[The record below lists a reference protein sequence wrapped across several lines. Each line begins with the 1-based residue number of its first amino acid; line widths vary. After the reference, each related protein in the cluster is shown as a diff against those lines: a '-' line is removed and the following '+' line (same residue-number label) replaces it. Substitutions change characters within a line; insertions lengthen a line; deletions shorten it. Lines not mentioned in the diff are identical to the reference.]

1 MKKKSPLE
9 FITKIIDE
17 YDTNIREELRN
28 LWNNSPIDLTKKEV
42 NEVICGIIAR
52 QVTISIQF
60 MSSVSSWTN
69 DIAPIIFRTMADNYI
84 NLKWILGAPL
94 ERSRLFILY
103 GLGQEKLMVEHRR
116 IQIEQEGGDP
126 ATDELIQFSESWIN
140 SQRYTFLTEI
150 NLGSWST
157 LSTRQMA
164 EEANCIDFYNY
175 VYQPFSSATHNTWN
189 HIGKYNVNISDNI
202 LHKFLRVPF
211 VPKTQPFVGFI
222 ETAARYTKKCFDDYY
237 LAFPNVKQAKS
248 AYDTLFKRLFK
259 NRTISKQQPGCA

>member
-94 ERSRLFILY
+94 ERSRLF
-103 GLGQEKLMVEHRR
+103 R
-116 IQIEQEGGDP
+116 
-126 ATDELIQFSESWIN
+126 AW
-140 SQRYTFLTEI
+140 
-150 NLGSWST
+150 
-157 LSTRQMA
+157 
-164 EEANCIDFYNY
+164 
-175 VYQPFSSATHNTWN
+175 
-189 HIGKYNVNISDNI
+189 
-202 LHKFLRVPF
+202 
-211 VPKTQPFVGFI
+211 
-222 ETAARYTKKCFDDYY
+222 
-237 LAFPNVKQAKS
+237 
-248 AYDTLFKRLFK
+248 
-259 NRTISKQQPGCA
+259 